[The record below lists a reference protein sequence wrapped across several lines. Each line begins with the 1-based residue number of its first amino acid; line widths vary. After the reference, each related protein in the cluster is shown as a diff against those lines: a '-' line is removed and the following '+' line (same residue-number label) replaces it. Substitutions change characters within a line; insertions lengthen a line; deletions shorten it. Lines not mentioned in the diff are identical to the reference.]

1 MAHRVNFML
10 DDSVWRAL
18 KQVGKGER
26 SRVVNH
32 ALTEWLRK
40 HKRRDAARKMD
51 ALRDALPPVS
61 AADIAAWVR
70 EERERAL

>member
-1 MAHRVNFML
+1 MKAHLNWYVINYTL
-10 DDSVWRAL
+10 IWRAL

-32 ALTEWLRK
+32 ALTEWLCK
-40 HKRRDAARKMD
+40 HKRCDAARKMD
-51 ALRDALPPVS
+51 ALRNALPPVS
-61 AADIAAWVR
+61 AAWVR